1 MKINKLLIIIG
12 WILVSISTQAF
23 AQEEKITNEKIYR
36 ELKVFQAQ
44 TEERFKAMEQ
54 RFEQMDKR
62 FEQMD
67 KHFEKGFEQIDKRFE
82 QIDKRFE
89 QLNHFLTI
97 IASIITALVIAVIG
111 FAYWDRR
118 SIIRKAREDTIEYIE
133 QNNIPNRLYDVLREL
148 AKEEPKVAKVLKRF
162 HLL

>member
-1 MKINKLLIIIG
+1 
-12 WILVSISTQAF
+12 
-23 AQEEKITNEKIYR
+23 
-36 ELKVFQAQ
+36 
-44 TEERFKAMEQ
+44 MEQ

-67 KHFEKGFEQIDKRFE
+67 KHFEK
-82 QIDKRFE
+82 RFE
-89 QLNHFLTI
+89 QLNHFLAI

-118 SIIRKAREDTIEYIE
+118 TIIRKAREDTIEYIE
-133 QNNIPNRLYDVLREL
+133 RNNIPNRLYEILREL
-148 AKEEPKVAKVLKRF
+148 AKEEPKVAKVLKQF

>member
-23 AQEEKITNEKIYR
+23 AQEEKISNEKIYR

-62 FEQMD
+62 FEQLI
-67 KHFEKGFEQIDKRFE
+67 F
-82 QIDKRFE
+82 
-89 QLNHFLTI
+89 FLTL
-97 IASIITALVIAVIG
+97 ITSMLTVLVISVLG
-111 FAYWDRR
+111 FAWWDRR
-118 SIIRKAREDTIEYIE
+118 SIIRMAREETIAYI
-133 QNNIPNRLYDVLREL
+133 
-148 AKEEPKVAKVLKRF
+148 KRNKKYSQSPV
-162 HLL
+162 

>member
-1 MKINKLLIIIG
+1 MKINRILIFAC
-12 WILVSISTQAF
+12 WMLVSISGQAF
-23 AQEEKITNEKIYR
+23 AQEEKITNEKIYH

-44 TEERFKAMEQ
+44 TEERFKAIDQ
-54 RFEQMDKR
+54 RFELMDKKFENR
-62 FEQMD
+62 FEMMD
-67 KHFEKGFEQIDKRFE
+67 KNIEVRFE

-97 IASIITALVIAVIG
+97 IVSIITALTIAVIG

-118 SIIRKAREDTIEYIE
+118 TIVRKARTDTIEYIE
-133 QNNIPNRLYDVLREL
+133 QNDVPRRLYAVLREL
-148 AKEEPKVAKVLKRF
+148 AKEEPKVAKVLKQF